1 MARNLPY
8 ASTFTDLSAAETA
21 TGDNIAAN
29 ESVIAKWLSGTSA
42 RLAIQNGVDSA
53 GGTIYERATQSFISP
68 SAVNTVLV
76 RIASGYNI
84 LTSYPIP

>member
-53 GGTIYERATQSFISP
+53 GGTIYDATQSFISP